1 MLSAIWASILETL
14 YVMGWMGIVLF
25 LLAIVNIVGSTVYN
39 VKQKQEGFSFKRL
52 FGGLGRTALFYGS
65 SIFVAVAFTIVPY
78 INEMIS
84 SSFGVELFGSD
95 MLQTL
100 SSVGVLG
107 VCVATIIKM
116 GQKALEGIRRLSSVT
131 AEEKITWEVEEEEES
146 ENEEQR

>member
-1 MLSAIWASILETL
+1 MLSAIGASILETL

-100 SSVGVLG
+100 LLLNNFQIF
-107 VCVATIIKM
+107 CEMK
-116 GQKALEGIRRLSSVT
+116 QNL
-131 AEEKITWEVEEEEES
+131 
-146 ENEEQR
+146 